1 MDEAF
6 SAQLVAGR
14 GIVGNANQGGKRQVT
29 LLSTEMWGD
38 VTAAL
43 LMPDPSIRR
52 ANLLLSSIDL
62 RDSRGRILRIGGVRV
77 RIYGETRPCW
87 QMDEAL
93 PGLRNALSG
102 PWGGGAFGEVLDD
115 GVILVG
121 ESADW
126 ESESA
131 SFPTAGPRSA
141 EGATPTEGRRRA
153 PTEGR
158 PIDD

>member
-1 MDEAF
+1 VF

-29 LLSTEMWGD
+29 LLASDMWGD
-38 VTAAL
+38 VTAEL

-62 RDSRGRILRIGGVRV
+62 RDSRDRTLRIGAVRI

-87 QMDEAL
+87 QMDEAV
-93 PGLRNALSG
+93 PGLRRALSV

-115 GVILVG
+115 GVVRIG
-121 ESADW
+121 DSTDW
-126 ESESA
+126 ESA
-131 SFPTAGPRSA
+131 
-141 EGATPTEGRRRA
+141 
-153 PTEGR
+153 
-158 PIDD
+158 